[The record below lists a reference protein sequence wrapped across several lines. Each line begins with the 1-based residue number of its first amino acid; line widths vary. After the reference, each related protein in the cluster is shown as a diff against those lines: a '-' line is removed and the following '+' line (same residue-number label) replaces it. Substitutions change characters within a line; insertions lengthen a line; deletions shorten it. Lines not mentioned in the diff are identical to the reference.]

1 MSIVRLVRHQLA
13 WPPHGELRRKSVFA
27 SRGSECRVKPA
38 KVVCRARANR
48 NPLRR
53 RATHEEP
60 HTGHIPN
67 FQTVSLGTGVKT
79 VSAAAHFHGFGVAL
93 ARPWITWVNRPPRNA
108 LGSSVV

>member
-38 KVVCRARANR
+38 TVVCRARANR

-53 RATHEEP
+53 RATHEETSAQ
-60 HTGHIPN
+60 TGRDCRGE
-67 FQTVSLGTGVKT
+67 TWKA
-79 VSAAAHFHGFGVAL
+79 SA
-93 ARPWITWVNRPPRNA
+93 
-108 LGSSVV
+108 